1 MTRTLFTLSIKLRK
15 YRNLIFGVFGFCL
28 LLILALWGI
37 AQVAMQRGLEE
48 LKIQGNYRLELYVNY
63 LQGVL
68 EKYERLP
75 EVLSQDEYLIKAL
88 LQPMSPDTIASLNL
102 RLERINDSSDALDT
116 YLMDDR
122 GLTIGASNWRQPHS
136 FVGRNFSFR
145 PYFQEA
151 MEGGLGRY
159 FAIGTT
165 SSKRG
170 YYFAYPVRYR
180 NTILGVV
187 VVKVDIDEVEDKWK
201 QKNDTFLVS
210 DPDGVIFITTDPSL
224 RYKTLR
230 PLSSEALRNIAER
243 KRYPDTVSTP
253 MATSRE
259 IVDSDM
265 ELLTLGGQGTETK
278 TVLRQSQKM
287 AKAGWEVHLLSE
299 TKAVK
304 TRVILITGVVG
315 LSGVIILIVGLLFLQ
330 RKQRTMELRRIE
342 EQSRQALRQANELL
356 ESRVLERTQQLTE
369 TNELLRREILDRQQT
384 EIKLKRARKELIHAA
399 KLAVLGQMSA
409 GINHE
414 LNQPLAAIRSYA
426 DNGKQFLEKGRLD
439 ETRWNLEQIGELTE
453 RMAQIGAQLK
463 LFSKKSS
470 GQIVPVP
477 LHGVVDGA
485 MEILK
490 HSLQKNRVET
500 TIIIDPAQL
509 EVRANHVLLQQV
521 LVNLLSNAMQALEG
535 QQEKI
540 IRLECRSQNDKVL
553 IAVEDNGPGIAEEHL
568 QQIFEP
574 FFTTK
579 KSGQGLGLGL
589 TISDRIVRD
598 FGGQIRLGSGKSGAR
613 FEFMLDRIV

>member
-1 MTRTLFTLSIKLRK
+1 MMVMRIRK
-15 YRNLIFGVFGFCL
+15 YTSLLVSLVGFSL
-28 LLILALWGI
+28 LLALALQW
-37 AQVAMQRGLEE
+37 VARLTFEKGLEE
-48 LKIQGNYRLELYVNY
+48 LKQQGDYKLELYVNY
-63 LQGVL
+63 LHGVL
-68 EKYERLP
+68 GKFQQLP
-75 EVLSQDEYLIKAL
+75 ELLALDEYLIQAL
-88 LQPMSPDTIASLNL
+88 LNPASAEIITKLNQ
-102 RLERINDSSDALDT
+102 RLEKLNDSSKALDT

-170 YYFAYPVRYR
+170 YYFAYPVRHR
-180 NTILGVV
+180 DAILGVV
-187 VVKVDIDEVEDKWK
+187 VVKIDIDEVEDKWAERT
-201 QKNDTFLVS
+201 DTFLVS
-210 DPDGVIFITTDPSL
+210 DPDGVIFITTDATL

-230 PLSSEALRNIAER
+230 NHSAEALRNIADK
-243 KRYPDTVSTP
+243 KRYPDTVSVPLAVT
-253 MATSRE
+253 RQN
-259 IVDSDM
+259 VGGDL
-265 ELLTLGGQGTETK
+265 ELITFPQGVSASAK
-278 TVLRQSQKM
+278 TVLKQDRAM
-287 AKAGWEVHLLSE
+287 VEAGWQVHLLSDIQ
-299 TKAVK
+299 AVK
-304 TRVILITGVVG
+304 TRVMLVTVMVG
-315 LSGVIILIVGLLFLQ
+315 LSGMVIFIIGLLIVQ
-330 RKQRTMELRRIE
+330 RKQRMRELRQIE
-342 EQSRQALRQANELL
+342 EKSKRELRQANEQL

-426 DNGKQFLEKGRLD
+426 DNGSQFLEKGRL
-439 ETRWNLEQIGELTE
+439 EEARWNLVQIGELTE

-463 LFSKKSS
+463 LFSRKSS
-470 GQIVPVP
+470 GQVVTVPI
-477 LHGVVDGA
+477 HAVVDGA

-490 HSLQKNRVET
+490 HSLKKNGVDT
-500 TIIIDPAQL
+500 SITIDPPQL

-521 LVNLLSNAMQALEG
+521 LVNLLSNAMQAVDG
-535 QQEKI
+535 QQMKS
-540 IRLECRSQNDKVL
+540 IRLECRAMDDKVL
-553 IAVEDNGPGIAEEHL
+553 VVVEDNGPGVAEEHL
-568 QQIFEP
+568 QQVFEP

-598 FGGQIRLGSGKSGAR
+598 FGGQIRLVAGTSGAR

>member
-1 MTRTLFTLSIKLRK
+1 MVMRIRK
-15 YRNLIFGVFGFCL
+15 YRSLLVSTIGFSL
-28 LLILALWGI
+28 LLALALQW
-37 AQVAMQRGLEE
+37 VSRLTFERGLEE
-48 LKIQGNYRLELYVNY
+48 LKVQGNYKLELYANY

-68 EKYERLP
+68 GKYQQLP
-75 EVLSQDEYLIKAL
+75 ELFSQDVYLIQAL
-88 LQPMSPDTIASLNL
+88 LNPTSPEIIANLNQ
-102 RLERINDSSDALDT
+102 RLEKFNDSSEALDT

-122 GLTIGASNWRQPHS
+122 GLTIGASNWRLPHS
-136 FVGRNFSFR
+136 FVGGNFSFR

-170 YYFAYPVRYR
+170 YYFAYPVRHR
-180 NTILGVV
+180 NAILGVV
-187 VVKVDIDEVEDKWK
+187 VVKIDIDEVEDKWAEK
-201 QKNDTFLVS
+201 TDTFLVS
-210 DPDGVIFITTDPSL
+210 DPDGVVFITTDATL

-230 PLSSEALRNIAER
+230 LLSPQALRNIADK
-243 KRYPDTVSTP
+243 KRYPDTVSAP
-253 MATSRE
+253 LAATRLA
-259 IVDSDM
+259 VAKDM
-265 ELLTLGGQGTETK
+265 ELITFHEGINASTK
-278 TVLRQSQKM
+278 TVLKQDRAM
-287 AKAGWEVHLLSE
+287 VEAGWEVHLLSDIE
-299 TKAVK
+299 AVK
-304 TRVILITGVVG
+304 TRVVLVTVVVG
-315 LSGVIILIVGLLFLQ
+315 LSGIVILIVGLLFVQ
-330 RKQRTMELRRIE
+330 RKQRMLELRRVE
-342 EQSRQALRQANELL
+342 EKSKRDLRQANELL

-426 DNGKQFLEKGRLD
+426 DNGSQFLEKGRLD
-439 ETRWNLEQIGELTE
+439 EARWNLVQIGELTE

-463 LFSKKSS
+463 LFSRKSS
-470 GQIVPVP
+470 GQVVPVP

-490 HSLQKNRVET
+490 HSLKKSGVN
-500 TIIIDPAQL
+500 TIITIDPPQL

-521 LVNLLSNAMQALEG
+521 LVNLLSNAMQAIDG
-535 QQEKI
+535 QEIKSI
-540 IRLECRSQNDKVL
+540 LLECRAIDDKVL
-553 IAVEDNGPGIAEEHL
+553 VAVEDNGPGVAEEHL
-568 QQIFEP
+568 QQVFEP

-598 FGGQIRLGSGKSGAR
+598 FGGQIRLAGGTGGAR

>member
-1 MTRTLFTLSIKLRK
+1 MPILSAKQK
-15 YRNLIFGVFGFCL
+15 KL
-28 LLILALWGI
+28 LLILTVFFALLAI
-37 AQVAMQRGLEE
+37 ALQWVWRITLQRGLED
-48 LKIQGNYRLELYVNY
+48 LKQQGNYKLELYVNY

-68 EKYERLP
+68 AKYETLP
-75 EVLSQDEYLIKAL
+75 ELLAEDEYLVKAL
-88 LQPMSPDTIASLNL
+88 LAPHSPEVIASLNHH
-102 RLERINDSSDALDT
+102 LEKIAEASEALDT
-116 YLMDDR
+116 YLMNDS
-122 GLTIGASNWRQPHS
+122 GLTIGASNWRQPYS

-159 FAIGTT
+159 FAIGSA

-187 VVKVDIDEVEDKWK
+187 AVKIDVDEVEDKWA
-201 QKNDTFLVS
+201 QKSDTFLVS
-210 DPDGVIFITTDPSL
+210 DPDGVVFITTDPTL
-224 RYKTLR
+224 RYKTLW
-230 PLSSEALRNIAER
+230 PLSAEALRRIADK
-243 KRYPDTVSTP
+243 KRYPGTVSASLASQQILRP
-253 MATSRE
+253 DG
-259 IVDSDM
+259 I
-265 ELLTLGGQGTETK
+265 ELLQLDGHGEVEKK
-278 TVLRQSQKM
+278 TVLKQSRVM
-287 AKAGWEVHLLSE
+287 AEAGWNVHLLANIKPVRSR
-299 TKAVK
+299 AM
-304 TRVILITGVVG
+304 LAAGVVG
-315 LSGVIILIVGLLFLQ
+315 LSGAVIFIVALLFFQ
-330 RKQRTMELRRIE
+330 RKQRMADVRRIE
-342 EQSRQALRQANELL
+342 EETKRALRQANELL

-426 DNGKQFLEKGRLD
+426 DNGRQFLEKGRLD
-439 ETRWNLEQIGELTE
+439 EARWNLEQIGELTE

-470 GQIVPVP
+470 GQITTVP
-477 LHGVVDGA
+477 LHGVIDGA

-490 HSLQKNRVET
+490 HSMKKNGVST
-500 TIIIDPAQL
+500 SIIIDPPQL
-509 EVRANHVLLQQV
+509 EVRANLVMLQQV
-521 LVNLLSNAMQALEG
+521 LVNLLSNAMQAVDG
-535 QQEKI
+535 QETKKI
-540 IRLECRSQNDKVL
+540 FVECRAQDDKVL
-553 IAVEDNGPGIAEEHL
+553 VAVEDNGPGVAEEHAA
-568 QQIFEP
+568 QIFEP

-598 FGGQIRLGSGKSGAR
+598 FGGELRLAASASGAR

>member
-1 MTRTLFTLSIKLRK
+1 MLVMRIRK
-15 YRNLIFGVFGFCL
+15 YAL
-28 LLILALWGI
+28 LLVSLIGFSLLLALAVQW
-37 AQVAMQRGLEE
+37 VARLTFVKGLEE
-48 LKIQGNYRLELYVNY
+48 LKQQGDYKLELYVNY

-68 EKYERLP
+68 GKFQQLP
-75 EVLSQDEYLIKAL
+75 ELLAQDEYLVQAL
-88 LQPMSPDTIASLNL
+88 LKPASPEIIANLNQ
-102 RLERINDSSDALDT
+102 RLEKLNDSSEALDT

-136 FVGRNFSFR
+136 FVGSNFSFR

-151 MEGGLGRY
+151 LQGGLGRY

-170 YYFAYPVRYR
+170 YYFAYPVRHR

-187 VVKVDIDEVEDKWK
+187 VVKIDIDEVEDKWSER
-201 QKNDTFLVS
+201 NDIFLVS
-210 DPDGVIFITTDPSL
+210 DPDGVIFISTDATL
-224 RYKTLR
+224 RYKTLHD
-230 PLSSEALRNIAER
+230 LSPEVLRNIADK
-243 KRYPDTVSTP
+243 KRYPDTVSAP
-253 MATSRE
+253 LAATRQA
-259 IVDSDM
+259 VAGDM
-265 ELLTLGGQGTETK
+265 ELITFPEGVNTSAK
-278 TVLRQSQKM
+278 TVLMQDQAM
-287 AKAGWEVHLLSE
+287 VEAGWQVHLLSDIQG
-299 TKAVK
+299 VK
-304 TRVILITGVVG
+304 TRVILVTVVVG
-315 LSGVIILIVGLLFLQ
+315 LSGIVILIVGLLFVQ
-330 RKQRTMELRRIE
+330 RKQRMLELRQIE
-342 EQSRQALRQANELL
+342 EKSKRDLRQANEQL

-426 DNGKQFLEKGRLD
+426 DNGSQFLEKGRLD
-439 ETRWNLEQIGELTE
+439 DARWNLVQIGELTE

-463 LFSKKSS
+463 LFSRKSS
-470 GQIVPVP
+470 GQVVPVP
-477 LHGVVDGA
+477 LHAVVDGA

-490 HSLQKNRVET
+490 HSLKKNGVD
-500 TIIIDPAQL
+500 TIVTIDPPQL

-521 LVNLLSNAMQALEG
+521 LVNLLSNAMQAMDG
-535 QQEKI
+535 QEIKS
-540 IRLECRSQNDKVL
+540 IRLECRAMEDKVL
-553 IAVEDNGPGIAEEHL
+553 VVVEDNGPGVAEEHL
-568 QQIFEP
+568 QQVFEP

-598 FGGQIRLGSGKSGAR
+598 FGGQIRLAAGTGGAR
-613 FEFMLDRIV
+613 FEFMLDRSV

>member
-1 MTRTLFTLSIKLRK
+1 MVMRIRK
-15 YRNLIFGVFGFCL
+15 YRSLLVSTIGFSL
-28 LLILALWGI
+28 LLALALQW
-37 AQVAMQRGLEE
+37 VSRLTFERGLEE
-48 LKIQGNYRLELYVNY
+48 LKVQGNYKLELYANY

-68 EKYERLP
+68 GKYQQLP
-75 EVLSQDEYLIKAL
+75 ELFSQDVYLIQAL
-88 LQPMSPDTIASLNL
+88 LNPTSPEIIANLNQ
-102 RLERINDSSDALDT
+102 RLEKFNDSSEALDT

-122 GLTIGASNWRQPHS
+122 GLTIGASNWRLPHS
-136 FVGRNFSFR
+136 FVGGNFSFR

-170 YYFAYPVRYR
+170 YYFAYPVRHR
-180 NTILGVV
+180 NAILGVV
-187 VVKVDIDEVEDKWK
+187 VVKIDIDEVEDKWAEK
-201 QKNDTFLVS
+201 TDTFLVS
-210 DPDGVIFITTDPSL
+210 DPDGVVFITTDATL

-230 PLSSEALRNIAER
+230 LLSPQALRNIADK
-243 KRYPDTVSTP
+243 KRYPDTVSAP
-253 MATSRE
+253 LAATRLA
-259 IVDSDM
+259 VAKDM
-265 ELLTLGGQGTETK
+265 ELITFHEGINASTK
-278 TVLRQSQKM
+278 TVLKQDRAM
-287 AKAGWEVHLLSE
+287 VEAGWEVHLLSDIE
-299 TKAVK
+299 AVK
-304 TRVILITGVVG
+304 TRVVLVTVVVG
-315 LSGVIILIVGLLFLQ
+315 LSGIVILIVGLLFVQ
-330 RKQRTMELRRIE
+330 RKQRMLELRRVE
-342 EQSRQALRQANELL
+342 EKSKRDLRQANELL

-426 DNGKQFLEKGRLD
+426 DNGSQFLEKGRLD
-439 ETRWNLEQIGELTE
+439 EARWNLVQIGELTE

-463 LFSKKSS
+463 LFSRKSS
-470 GQIVPVP
+470 GQVVPVP

-490 HSLQKNRVET
+490 HSLKKRGVN
-500 TIIIDPAQL
+500 TIITIDPPQL

-521 LVNLLSNAMQALEG
+521 LVNLLSNAMQAIDG
-535 QQEKI
+535 QEIKSI
-540 IRLECRSQNDKVL
+540 LLECRVIDDKVL
-553 IAVEDNGPGIAEEHL
+553 VAVEDNGPGVAEEHL
-568 QQIFEP
+568 QQVFEP

-598 FGGQIRLGSGKSGAR
+598 FGGQIRLAGGTGGAR

>member
-1 MTRTLFTLSIKLRK
+1 MATRLRRH
-15 YRNLIFGVFGFCL
+15 RNLVLIVLVF
-28 LLILALWGI
+28 LALLGVGLYSVS
-37 AQVAMQRGLEE
+37 QLTFERGLEE
-48 LKIQGNYRLELYVNY
+48 LKQQGNYKLALYINY

-75 EVLSQDEYLIKAL
+75 QLLAQDEYLIKAL
-88 LQPMSPDTIASLNL
+88 LQPTSPETIASLNL
-102 RLERINDSSDALDT
+102 RLERINESSDALDT

-122 GLTIGASNWRQPHS
+122 GLTIGASNWRHAHS

-159 FAIGTT
+159 FALGTT

-170 YYFAYPVRYR
+170 YYFAYPVRHR

-187 VVKVDIDEVEDKWK
+187 VVKIDIDEVEDKWV

-210 DPDGVIFITTDPSL
+210 DPDGVVFITTDPTL

-230 PLSSEALRNIAER
+230 PLSPEALQNIAEK
-243 KRYPDTVSTP
+243 KRYPDTVSAP
-253 MATSRE
+253 LAKSRQVVQE
-259 IVDSDM
+259 NM
-265 ELLTLGGQGTETK
+265 ELLTLEGKDQTTTR
-278 TVLRQSQKM
+278 TVLRQSHNMMQ
-287 AKAGWEVHLLSE
+287 AGWEVHLLSNV
-299 TKAVK
+299 KPVK
-304 TRVILITGVVG
+304 TRAILVTGIVG
-315 LSGVIILIVGLLFLQ
+315 LSGMVIFIAGLLFLQ
-330 RKQRTMELRRIE
+330 RKQRMRELRQVE
-342 EQSRQALRQANELL
+342 EQSQRALRQANERL

-384 EIKLKRARKELIHAA
+384 EVKLKRARKELIHAA

-439 ETRWNLEQIGELTE
+439 EAHWNLEQIGELTE

-490 HSLQKNRVET
+490 HSLLKNQVET
-500 TIIIDPAQL
+500 TIIIEPRQL

-521 LVNLLSNAMQALEG
+521 LVNLLSNAMQAVDG
-535 QQEKI
+535 QKI
-540 IRLECRSQNDKVL
+540 KTILLECHGVHDKVL
-553 IAVEDNGPGIAEEHL
+553 IAVEDNGPGVAVEHI

-598 FGGQIRLGSGKSGAR
+598 FGGQIRLAASLTGAR
-613 FEFMLDRIV
+613 FEFQLDRIV